1 MTWYLDDVSSWI
13 EQLEQ
18 CPPGGVGDGYAKDI
32 NTFLNDL
39 HSGALQKAL
48 RELRKRGQKAV
59 VDYQKR
65 KKGFTPD
72 AVR

>member
-1 MTWYLDDVSSWI
+1 MNWNLNDVHSWI

-18 CPPGGVGDGYAKDI
+18 CPPGGVGDGYAEDI
-32 NTFLNDL
+32 SRFLNDL
-39 HSGALQKAL
+39 RRGALRNAL

-65 KKGFTPD
+65 KKG
-72 AVR
+72 